1 MNDVVQSLL
10 NGLNQTQ
17 IQELMTIAAFWLH
30 SPDDW
35 SNNPALPTIP
45 ALKLNQL
52 RRAFEPDDSNDRNPL
67 VLQAVIKGCFNA
79 IDDATLDRS
88 IAA

>member
-10 NGLNQTQ
+10 NGLTQTQ

-52 RRAFEPDDSNDRNPL
+52 RRAFEPDDSSDRSPL
-67 VLQAVIKGCFNA
+67 VLQAVIRAGMNA
-79 IDDATLDRS
+79 IDDAALNS